1 MQKEVRFVLTID
13 KLKRYGAKVDEGMAR
28 CLNNEAIYFR
38 LIGMAVE
45 DSAFEKLEN
54 GLKNG
59 DLDAAFAAAHTLKG
73 SLGNLSLEPMYRPV
87 TELTELLRNKTP
99 GDYEGL
105 LSTINSRRAELLDLI
120 KD

>member
-1 MQKEVRFVLTID
+1 MLTID
-13 KLKRYGAKVDEGMAR
+13 KLKNYGAKVDEGLGR

-45 DSAFEKLEN
+45 DAAFDKLEE

-59 DLDAAFAAAHTLKG
+59 DLDAAFTAAHTLKG
-73 SLGNLSLEPMYRPV
+73 ALGNLALEPMYRPA
-87 TELTELLRNKTP
+87 TELTELLRHKTP
-99 GDYEGL
+99 GDYDAL
-105 LSTINSRRAELLDLI
+105 WQTIKEQRAALQALI